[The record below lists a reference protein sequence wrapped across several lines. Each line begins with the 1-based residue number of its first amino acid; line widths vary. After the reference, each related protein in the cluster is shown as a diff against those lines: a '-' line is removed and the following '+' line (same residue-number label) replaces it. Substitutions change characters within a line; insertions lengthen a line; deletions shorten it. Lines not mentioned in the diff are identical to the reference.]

1 MVIEVRK
8 DSKKK
13 RNRPNKSHTVLERE
27 FFYDE
32 QGYIFRSEAGGKFW
46 SVSFWIPEEKKEYRR
61 SLKTKDKALALQKAK
76 DEFLTIQGKIKSGV
90 RVWDITV
97 SELIEEYLKHQEKEY
112 EAGKKTKGRVGTIRS
127 QLKHFSEFVDSKT
140 RVSEIK
146 DDDFLDYISFR
157 RKKEPKVQNVTLI
170 NEKSTFRNLLNYC
183 QRKGFISRER
193 DWNFGTIKKELV
205 RRNDVSLDD
214 WRRIARYMIRWNK
227 KESDLKVKEQKI
239 FVRSFIMLLCHT
251 GIRFGEARRI
261 QWKDIETYYEE
272 ELNQKTKERKKVR
285 NIHIHLSKEKTKNH
299 KARIATGTRGDIID
313 DLKKFS
319 RWTKNNDLVFVDN
332 DTGKELSKKVYYKL
346 WDEIIR
352 ETGLKDS
359 EKNYTYYC
367 LRHTFATWRINA
379 NVNVFDLSQILGC
392 SVKFIEDHYG
402 HVDVIKK
409 RKYLT
414 QNMKYDDH
422 GNIDYGG

>member
-1 MVIEVRK
+1 ME
-8 DSKKK
+8 
-13 RNRPNKSHTVLERE
+13 EQE

-32 QGYIFRSEAGGKFW
+32 QGCIFRTPAGGKFW

-146 DDDFLDYISFR
+146 DEDFLDYISFR
-157 RKKEPKVQNVTLI
+157 RKKEPNVQNVTLI
-170 NEKSTFRNLLNYC
+170 NEKSTFRNLLSFC
-183 QRKGFISRER
+183 QRKGYLSRER
-193 DWNFGTIKKELV
+193 DWSFGTIKKELV
-205 RRNDVSLDD
+205 RRNDISLDD
-214 WRRIARYMIRWNK
+214 WRRMARYMIHWDK
-227 KESDLKVKEQKI
+227 KESDPKIKEQKI

-272 ELNQKTKERKKVR
+272 ELNQKTKERKRVR

-299 KARIATGTRGDIID
+299 KAIRPE
-313 DLKKFS
+313 DL
-319 RWTKNNDLVFVDN
+319 
-332 DTGKELSKKVYYKL
+332 GKEVVALANLQGGRILLGVE
-346 WDEIIR
+346 DDGTI
-352 ETGLKDS
+352 TGIQNRGRSSTEEWVTLVGTLVK
-359 EKNYTYYC
+359 
-367 LRHTFATWRINA
+367 RRRWRARPASI
-379 NVNVFDLSQILGC
+379 
-392 SVKFIEDHYG
+392 SV
-402 HVDVIKK
+402 
-409 RKYLT
+409 RKIASS
-414 QNMKYDDH
+414 
-422 GNIDYGG
+422 G